1 ERSALGVLD
10 ALLASSGAPSTALL
24 RPYPNPFNPETWIP
38 FALGEDATVAVNIY
52 DATGARVRHIQ
63 LGRRTAGVYAAPGR
77 ATMWDGRNDAGE
89 RVASGWFAVELVAG
103 SERRTTRVLLAK

>member
-1 ERSALGVLD
+1 M
-10 ALLASSGAPSTALL
+10 
-24 RPYPNPFNPETWIP
+24 
-38 FALGEDATVAVNIY
+38 NIY
-52 DATGARVRHIQ
+52 DATGARVRRIQ

-103 SERRTTRVLLAK
+103 AERRTTRVLLAK